1 MWLPPRYEV
10 MINLTYG
17 ISSTYVVSLLQTSY
31 LSNNYVS
38 FGNTSGMDLGGIWYR
53 QIFICVFKNSCHE
66 NKNILGACLN
76 LADCVTLR
84 SYNRLNIIMDCNV
97 HVEEM
102 ELNDTLKIL

>member
-1 MWLPPRYEV
+1 MCWPPRCEFT
-10 MINLTYG
+10 INWAHG
-17 ISSTYVVSLLQTSY
+17 VSSIYWVSLLQTCY
-31 LSNNYVS
+31 LSHDYVS
-38 FGNTSGMDLGGIWYR
+38 FSNISGMDLGGIWYR